1 MRNAELSGIRVVMD
15 KCAQLEKQG
24 KKVIQ
29 FTVGE
34 PDFSTADYIKEA
46 AKQGI
51 DEGLMRYC
59 PSQGIEELRSAIS
72 ARYAEEGLDY
82 SPEEI
87 LITTGAAQGMFASL
101 MSYLNEG
108 DEVIIPNPGYNTY
121 STVPYIA
128 GAVMKGYDLLEEN
141 DFQIDPEQLKSLIT
155 EKTKMIVLISPNNP
169 IGSVLNKESIEAV
182 ADAVRGKDILVLSD
196 EIYDKLSYE
205 DEKPVSIASMPG
217 MKDQTIVINGF
228 SKYYVMTGWRI
239 GWIAAPKE
247 IIEPIF
253 RLVFHTTA
261 CGTHFIQKAALVAM
275 TEEDGSSREMIEE
288 FKRRRD
294 FLAEKINAIDKL
306 SCLVP
311 KGAFY
316 IFMNIKKTGM
326 SSEEF
331 ADYILNECQVAVVPG
346 PVFGS
351 NGEGFVR
358 LSYATS
364 MDNIEVGMNRI
375 KAAVDKL

>member
-205 DEKPVSIASMPG
+205 DENRSASRP
-217 MKDQTIVINGF
+217 
-228 SKYYVMTGWRI
+228 
-239 GWIAAPKE
+239 
-247 IIEPIF
+247 
-253 RLVFHTTA
+253 
-261 CGTHFIQKAALVAM
+261 C
-275 TEEDGSSREMIEE
+275 RE
-288 FKRRRD
+288 
-294 FLAEKINAIDKL
+294 
-306 SCLVP
+306 
-311 KGAFY
+311 
-316 IFMNIKKTGM
+316 
-326 SSEEF
+326 
-331 ADYILNECQVAVVPG
+331 
-346 PVFGS
+346 
-351 NGEGFVR
+351 
-358 LSYATS
+358 
-364 MDNIEVGMNRI
+364 
-375 KAAVDKL
+375 